1 LWKGKSYASLAFV
14 QAKAR
19 ACGFILMFL
28 AAGFSASAQESKFEP
43 PLGSVFP
50 LEQSPDST
58 RVLLARPLLLN
69 HATILPAG
77 TQVRTLY
84 LSPQEGDADIK
95 KNTQE
100 ALEATFSK
108 QNAKVPRQEE
118 TASPVERAAYRRAYE
133 TVWSNPKQFRAQL
146 QRLDEYQIRLVF
158 SLPDSAEPVMQPFE
172 SAHGMVLDLE
182 EGKPRVLSVL
192 IDSPAHKNGIAAGW
206 TVVSVEGQPVDSLE
220 TFSRLFQQALEKS
233 KNQSEQLA
241 MGFQVPGQAETRQIR
256 FTPPRSLSSPTM
268 FDNVNP

>member
-1 LWKGKSYASLAFV
+1 MCW
-14 QAKAR
+14 
-19 ACGFILMFL
+19 
-28 AAGFSASAQESKFEP
+28 AAGFPASAQESKFEP

-50 LEQSPDST
+50 LEQSPDAT

-77 TQVRTLY
+77 TQIRTLY
-84 LSPQEGDADIK
+84 VPPQEGDADIK

-108 QNAKVPRQEE
+108 QNTKVRKQEE
-118 TASPVERAAYRRAYE
+118 ALSPIERAAYKRAYE
-133 TVWSNPKQFRAQL
+133 TVWNNPLQFRAQL

-172 SAHGMVLDLE
+172 SAYGMVLNLE

-206 TVVSVEGQPVDSLE
+206 TAVSIGGQAVDSLE
-220 TFSRLFQQALEKS
+220 VFSRMFQQALEKS
-233 KNQSEQLA
+233 KNQGETLV
-241 MGFQVPGQAETRQIR
+241 MGFQIPGQTEPREVR
-256 FTPPRSLSSPTM
+256 FTPPRSLNSPTM
-268 FDNVNP
+268 FDNISP